1 VPQPCDILLAGG
13 FVVTMERPQGRTF
26 WPGSVGIRDTDIVAV
41 GPSAEVEAQW
51 HARLRLDCSAHAIL
65 PGLVNSHVHAGMSL
79 LKGRAG
85 DRPLHRRLR
94 EVVWPFAQAMDERAS
109 YLGTRLGCLEM
120 MKAGITTFADMWPF
134 PDATAE
140 AAKSCGLR
148 AVLASYG
155 RTHTV
160 GELEALAAAPK
171 RWNDPRLTPAIGI
184 QSLYGVE
191 ADTLRQAAA
200 TARDRGLRIHLH
212 ASETRE
218 EVDDGHDF
226 YEIDALGLLRPGTI
240 LAHAVHATERELDLA
255 AERGAGIAHN
265 PIANAKLGTG
275 IAPLALMQARLPV
288 GLGTDSAAANDRHD
302 LFDEM
307 RMALLL
313 DRRRGEASTLAPA
326 DALAMAT
333 IGGAS
338 VLGLDSE
345 IGSIESGKR
354 ADIIAIDLDDPRF
367 VPLHR
372 DRPAQVLSHFVFS
385 ATGADVE
392 TVIVH
397 GRIVVRNGVAENL
410 DEADIIAKGREAAA
424 SRLSAAGF
432 ARVQYRPVA
441 AHGHPPA

>member
-1 VPQPCDILLAGG
+1 VTQPCDILLSGG
-13 FVVTMERPQGRTF
+13 FVVTMERPQSRML
-26 WPGSVGIRDTDIVAV
+26 WPGSVAIRGADIVAV
-41 GPSAEVEAQW
+41 GSSAEVEAQW
-51 HARLRLDCSAHAIL
+51 RASVRFDCSAHAVL

-79 LKGRAG
+79 LKSRAG
-85 DRPLHRRLR
+85 DRPLRRRLR
-94 EVVWPFAQAMDERAS
+94 EVVWPFAEAMDERSS

-140 AAKSCGLR
+140 AVKSCGLR

-155 RTHTV
+155 RTYAS
-160 GELEALAAAPK
+160 GELEALAAAPR
-171 RWNDPRLTPAIGI
+171 RWNDALLTPAVGI
-184 QSLYGVE
+184 QSLYGVA

-200 TARDRGLRIHLH
+200 TARDCGLRIHIH

-226 YEIDALGLLRPGTI
+226 NEIDALGLMRPGTI
-240 LAHAVHATERELDLA
+240 LAHGVHTTVRELELA

-307 RMALLL
+307 RMALFL
-313 DRRRGEASTLAPA
+313 DRHRAEASTLAPV

-333 IGGAS
+333 IGGAI
-338 VLGLDSE
+338 VLGLESD
-345 IGSIESGKR
+345 IGSIEPGKR

-372 DRPAQVLSHFVFS
+372 DRPAQVLSHLVFS
-385 ATGADVE
+385 ATAADVD
-392 TVIVH
+392 TVIVD
-397 GRIVVRNGVAENL
+397 GRIVVRNGVVENL
-410 DEADIIAKGREAAA
+410 DEAEIIAKGCEAAA
-424 SRLSAAGF
+424 SRLAAAGL
-432 ARVQYRPVA
+432 A
-441 AHGHPPA
+441 

>member
-1 VPQPCDILLAGG
+1 MPQPCDILLAGG

-26 WPGSVGIRDTDIVAV
+26 RPGSVAIRDTDIVAV
-41 GPSAEVEAQW
+41 GSSAEVEAQW
-51 HARLRLDCSAHAIL
+51 HARLRLDCSARAIL
-65 PGLVNSHVHAGMSL
+65 PGLVNSPVHAGMSL

-94 EVVWPFAQAMDERAS
+94 EVVWPFVQAMDERAS

-120 MKAGITTFADMWPF
+120 VKAGITTFADMWPF

-140 AAKSCGLR
+140 AVKSCGLR

-155 RTHTV
+155 RTYTV

-171 RWNDPRLTPAIGI
+171 RWNDPRLTPAVGI

-200 TARDRGLRIHLH
+200 TARDRGLRIHMH

-240 LAHAVHATERELDLA
+240 LAHGVHATERELDLA
-255 AERGAGIAHN
+255 AERSAGIAHN

-345 IGSIESGKR
+345 IGSIEPGKR

-372 DRPAQVLSHFVFS
+372 DRPAQVLSHLVFS

-392 TVIVH
+392 TVIVD
-397 GRIVVRNGVAENL
+397 GRIVVRNGVAETL

-424 SRLSAAGF
+424 SRLSAAGL
-432 ARVQYRPVA
+432 A
-441 AHGHPPA
+441 